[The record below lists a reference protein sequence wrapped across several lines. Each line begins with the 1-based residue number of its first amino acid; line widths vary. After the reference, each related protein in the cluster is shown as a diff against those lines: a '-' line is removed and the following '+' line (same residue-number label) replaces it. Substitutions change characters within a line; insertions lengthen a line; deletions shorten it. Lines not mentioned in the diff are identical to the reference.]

1 MTTAR
6 RFRAG
11 DVVKFNTKDGEFP
24 RYFYDSDEIKP
35 HLLKHGTTAWDGNDC
50 VVLGVLNG
58 YVAVRFNCRDG
69 TTTQLAFYPDVLIF
83 TNKIKKSKNK
93 IVKYRPGLSIKEYV
107 KNLLKMEKD
116 KERIKWLRT
125 FENCVLPK
133 SVRNTIDEALTV
145 VLRSDMFDKWGI
157 NEHFEKGLT
166 NSILIYGPP
175 GTGKTMVSESIAAIL
190 GMNLMKLTN
199 AEIQSNIPGQTE
211 KNMTDSFQKAKDED
225 ALIMLDECDSML
237 YNRNAVGAIMSAEIN
252 HLLMEIENFDG
263 VVIMTTNRLHKLDE
277 ALQRRIIAKIELP
290 FPDRPTR
297 EAIWK
302 KLIPDKM
309 PVKKLNFTE
318 LSEAVISG
326 GEIKNAILL
335 SARKAIAQN
344 RDIVEMTDFR
354 ISIVNIIKSKE
365 DFESVQPN
373 AVDTGMYDKI
383 KRQI

>member
-1 MTTAR
+1 MMTNIFKVGDLV
-6 RFRAG
+6 RFKSSGSKNAQYFQKG
-11 DVVKFNTKDGEFP
+11 LKNLTIKSIENTLSG
-24 RYFYDSDEIKP
+24 
-35 HLLKHGTTAWDGNDC
+35 
-50 VVLGVLNG
+50 NG
-58 YVAVRFNCRDG
+58 YNIYERDESNHWFVFEREIVHDRKRTDG
-69 TTTQLAFYPDVLIF
+69 TNRSRTRI
-83 TNKIKKSKNK
+83 IKYK
-93 IVKYRPGLSIKEYV
+93 PGLSIMKYV

-125 FENCVLPK
+125 FDNCVLPK

-145 VLRSDMFDKWGI
+145 VLRSEMFDKWGI

-175 GTGKTMVSESIAAIL
+175 GTGKTMVSESIAAVL

-199 AEIQSNIPGQTE
+199 ADIQSNIPGQTE
-211 KNMTDSFQKAKDED
+211 KNMTDSFRKAKDQD

-252 HLLMEIENFDG
+252 HLMTEIENFSG
-263 VVIMTTNRLHKLDE
+263 VVIMTTNRLYKLDE

-302 KLIPDKM
+302 KLIPGKM
-309 PVKKLNFTE
+309 PVEKLDFTE
-318 LSEAVISG
+318 LSEAAISG

-344 RDIVEMTDFR
+344 RDIVEMTDFKV
-354 ISIVNIIKSKE
+354 SIVNIIKSKE
-365 DFESVQPN
+365 DFENVQPN
-373 AVDTGMYDKI
+373 RVDEGMYGKI
-383 KRQI
+383 KSQI

>member
-1 MTTAR
+1 MTNAT
-6 RFRAG
+6 RFKKG
-11 DVVKFNTKDGEFP
+11 DKVTLKDNYQFKHQQVGIGTIV
-24 RYFYDSDEIKP
+24 DS
-35 HLLKHGTTAWDGNDC
+35 A
-50 VVLGVLNG
+50 
-58 YVAVRFNCRDG
+58 RDG
-69 TTTQLAFYPDVLIF
+69 WWRIKWENNNVDGYEEKGILLLYNKKTKRTTG
-83 TNKIKKSKNK
+83 K
-93 IVKYRPGLSIKEYV
+93 IVQYKPGLSIKEYV

-125 FENCVLPK
+125 FDNCVLPK
-133 SVRNTIDEALTV
+133 SVRNTIDEALTI
-145 VLRSDMFDKWGI
+145 VLRSEMFDKWGI

-199 AEIQSNIPGQTE
+199 ADIQSNIPGQTE
-211 KNMTDSFQKAKDED
+211 KNMTDSFKKAKSED

-252 HLLMEIENFDG
+252 HLLTEIENFSG
-263 VVIMTTNRLHKLDE
+263 IVILTTNRLHKLDE

-290 FPDRPTR
+290 FPDKPTR
-297 EAIWK
+297 KEIWK
-302 KLIPDKM
+302 KLIPRKM
-309 PVKKLNFTE
+309 PVRKLNFNE
-318 LSEAVISG
+318 LSDAMISG
-326 GEIKNAILL
+326 GEIKNAIIL

-344 RDIVEMTDFR
+344 RNIVEMTDFR
-354 ISIVNIIKSKE
+354 VSIVNIIKSKE

-373 AVDTGMYDKI
+373 MVDTGMYDKI

>member
-1 MTTAR
+1 MTNIK
-6 RFRAG
+6 RFKVG
-11 DVVKFNTKDGEFP
+11 DIVKFKSRSSENAEFFKGGLTNLRIKSIDEDDRGYRIYESDRGSDWFVKENEIEHDG
-24 RYFYDSDEIKP
+24 
-35 HLLKHGTTAWDGNDC
+35 
-50 VVLGVLNG
+50 V
-58 YVAVRFNCRDG
+58 
-69 TTTQLAFYPDVLIF
+69 
-83 TNKIKKSKNK
+83 KKRINQGK
-93 IVKYRPGLSIKEYV
+93 IVKYRPGLSIREYV
-107 KNLLKMEKD
+107 KSLLKMEKD

-133 SVRNTIDEALTV
+133 SVRNTIDEALTI
-145 VLRSDMFDKWGI
+145 VLRADMFEKWGI

-199 AEIQSNIPGQTE
+199 ADIQSNIPGQTE
-211 KNMTDSFQKAKDED
+211 KNMTDSFQKARRED

-252 HLLMEIENFDG
+252 HLLTEIENFSG
-263 VVIMTTNRLHKLDE
+263 IVILTTNRLHKLDE

-290 FPDRPTR
+290 FPDKPTR
-297 EAIWK
+297 KEIWK
-302 KLIPDKM
+302 KLIPSKM
-309 PVKKLNFTE
+309 PVRELNFNE
-318 LSEAVISG
+318 LSDATISG
-326 GEIKNAILL
+326 GEIKNAIIL

-354 ISIVNIIKSKE
+354 VSIVNIIKSKE

-373 AVDTGMYDKI
+373 RVDTGMYDKI

>member
-1 MTTAR
+1 MTTKK
-6 RFRAG
+6 FKIG
-11 DVVKFNTKDGEFP
+11 DKVTLKDSYEYKYQQVGVGVI
-24 RYFYDSDEIKP
+24 EIVSGGDYRIRWEDKSVN
-35 HLLKHGTTAWDGNDC
+35 HYTESGMLLVSEKKAKAKTTG
-50 VVLGVLNG
+50 
-58 YVAVRFNCRDG
+58 
-69 TTTQLAFYPDVLIF
+69 
-83 TNKIKKSKNK
+83 K
-93 IVKYRPGLSIKEYV
+93 IVKYKPGLSIKEYV
-107 KNLLKMEKD
+107 RNLLKIEKD
-116 KERIKWLRT
+116 KERVKWLRT
-125 FENCVLPK
+125 FDNCVLPK

-145 VLRSDMFDKWGI
+145 VLRSEMFEKWGI

-199 AEIQSNIPGQTE
+199 ADIQSNIPGQTE
-211 KNMTDSFQKAKDED
+211 KNMTESFSKAKKED

-252 HLLMEIENFDG
+252 HLLTEIENFSG

-290 FPDRPTR
+290 FPDKPTR
-297 EAIWK
+297 KEIWK
-302 KLIPDKM
+302 KLLPGKM
-309 PVKKLNFTE
+309 PVGRLDFKE
-318 LSEAVISG
+318 LSEAEISG

-344 RDIVEMTDFR
+344 RDTVTMVDFR
-354 ISIVNIIKSKE
+354 VSIVNIVKSKE

-373 AVDTGMYDKI
+373 AVDTGMYGKI
-383 KRQI
+383 KSQI

>member
-1 MTTAR
+1 MTTR
-6 RFRAG
+6 KFKVGDIVRFKSHSSENAQYFKKGLTNLKIKSIDEDDNGYRIYES
-11 DVVKFNTKDGEFP
+11 DGRSDWFV
-24 RYFYDSDEIKP
+24 DGDEIE
-35 HLLKHGTTAWDGNDC
+35 HEEARN
-50 VVLGVLNG
+50 
-58 YVAVRFNCRDG
+58 R
-69 TTTQLAFYPDVLIF
+69 
-83 TNKIKKSKNK
+83 TNKGKIIKYK
-93 IVKYRPGLSIKEYV
+93 PGVSIMNYI
-107 KNLLKMEKD
+107 KNLLKTERD

-133 SVRNTIDEALTV
+133 NVRNTIDEALTV
-145 VLRSDMFDKWGI
+145 VLRSEMFDKWGI

-199 AEIQSNIPGQTE
+199 ADIQSNIPGQTE

-252 HLLMEIENFDG
+252 HLLTEIENFSG
-263 VVIMTTNRLHKLDE
+263 IVILTTNRLHKLDE

-290 FPDRPTR
+290 LPDRPTR

-302 KLIPDKM
+302 KLIPGKM

-354 ISIVNIIKSKE
+354 VSIVNIIKSKE

-373 AVDTGMYDKI
+373 RVDTGMYDKI